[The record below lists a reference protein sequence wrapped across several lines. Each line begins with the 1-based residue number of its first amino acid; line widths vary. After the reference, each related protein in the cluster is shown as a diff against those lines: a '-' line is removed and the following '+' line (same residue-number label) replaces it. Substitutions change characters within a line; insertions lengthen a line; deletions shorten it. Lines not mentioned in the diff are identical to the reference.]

1 MLGFGFIWRFFANAQ
16 NDINTELLKSNCH
29 SEQSEESQTPTF
41 TKEPNKNGMQEN
53 FPTSHFFIKI
63 KSF

>member
-41 TKEPNKNGMQEN
+41 TKEPFYLSKN
-53 FPTSHFFIKI
+53 S
-63 KSF
+63 